1 MTTSKRSYYDILQVS
16 IFAEQEVIEAAY
28 KRLAQK
34 YHPDMNSS
42 ANATRKMQEL
52 NEAHDVLRDPVKRAE
67 YDRINNFHRTSKPS
81 EEDIDELKHRAYEAE
96 QKRKEA
102 ESVRQKA
109 ENEKESF
116 KRHAEEE
123 RLRREKAEQ
132 ELRQA
137 TSSKNTNSLN
147 SNALK
152 IFSSFIVVLIAGCVT
167 FIVLAKT
174 ITDSSK
180 RYSLTTTSISTPT
193 SALITANASMNPV
206 TDTGQTAPTIT
217 LSQDRSM
224 VSEPPANPQM
234 GNTWTRSADE
244 MFMIF
249 IPAGDFLMGS
259 TDTDKEARTDEKPQ
273 HKVYLDAFWID
284 QTEVTNAMFSRF
296 VEMTRYKT
304 TAERAGSGWV
314 YFPLSKKWQETPGAY
329 WRHPYAPTSTL
340 DGRNHYP
347 VVQVSWD
354 DALAYCTWVGGRLPT
369 EAEWEK
375 AARGTDGRIY
385 PWGNSA
391 T

>member
-1 MTTSKRSYYDILQVS
+1 
-16 IFAEQEVIEAAY
+16 
-28 KRLAQK
+28 
-34 YHPDMNSS
+34 
-42 ANATRKMQEL
+42 
-52 NEAHDVLRDPVKRAE
+52 
-67 YDRINNFHRTSKPS
+67 
-81 EEDIDELKHRAYEAE
+81 
-96 QKRKEA
+96 
-102 ESVRQKA
+102 
-109 ENEKESF
+109 
-116 KRHAEEE
+116 
-123 RLRREKAEQ
+123 
-132 ELRQA
+132 
-137 TSSKNTNSLN
+137 
-147 SNALK
+147 
-152 IFSSFIVVLIAGCVT
+152 
-167 FIVLAKT
+167 
-174 ITDSSK
+174 
-180 RYSLTTTSISTPT
+180 
-193 SALITANASMNPV
+193 
-206 TDTGQTAPTIT
+206 
-217 LSQDRSM
+217 M

-385 PWGNSA
+385 PWGNSEPDCSLANYWGKDNGCVGDITAVGSYPAGASPYGLLDMAGNVLEWIEDWYSETYYTSLPSSNPVGPSSGQYRVLRGGAGIIQSRTPALPCA
-391 T
+391 TGSILTIATLTSVSDALEHRS